1 MLRLI
6 ANNTAKMSRCS
17 EQNGIYSDEI
27 LAGIVDL
34 IHVCAEWA
42 RSPAD
47 PFRDMRIDVQEDMN
61 TWQLVNA
68 EVVEVVNQALYLK
81 YQDWEFVARVWKAVY
96 HEKPE
101 ILTLDNTSGSSH
113 ATIYTRT
120 ASQQRISI
128 YAFRALVAVEAGD
141 FNHSRYKPPALPSLA
156 LFQRLQNDNYND
168 VMCEAV
174 GMLNGTNGTINAIT
188 LEELGPIAPGGHIFV
203 HGLRPLGEVMLP
215 FERQDMQ
222 EMMAT
227 EQCAERFAADHAALV
242 QKMDA
247 HFKEA
252 GYGAYYTAQSGPPM
266 VKNMYNDAMSLL
278 PFTPVVSIPMANE
291 CCAFHFFWRRDF
303 DSCACNDTSISA
315 RVATMS
321 ID

>member
-1 MLRLI
+1 
-6 ANNTAKMSRCS
+6 MSRCG
-17 EQNGIYSDEI
+17 EQNGIYSDKI

-42 RSPAD
+42 RT
-47 PFRDMRIDVQEDMN
+47 PFRDMFIDIQEQSN
-61 TWQLVNA
+61 TWELVNE
-68 EVVEVVNQALYLK
+68 EVVEAVNQALYSK
-81 YQDWEFVARVWKAVY
+81 HQDWEFVACVWKAVY

-101 ILTLDNTSGSSH
+101 MLTLNNTSGSSH

-128 YAFRALVAVEAGD
+128 YAFRALIAVEAGD
-141 FNHSRYKPPALPSLA
+141 FNHSLSTAGYAPPALPSLA
-156 LFQRLQNDNYND
+156 LFQRLQNDDDND
-168 VMCEAV
+168 FMCTAV
-174 GMLNGTNGTINAIT
+174 GMLVGSAIT
-188 LEELGPIAPGGHIFV
+188 LEELALIAPGGHIFV
-203 HGLRPLGEVMLP
+203 QGLRPLGEVMLP

-247 HFKEA
+247 HFKKA
-252 GYGAYYTAQSGPPM
+252 GYAAYYTAESGPPM
-266 VKNMYNDAMSLL
+266 VKNMYNAAMSLL
-278 PFTPVVSIPMANE
+278 PFKLVVSIPMADE

-303 DSCACNDTSISA
+303 DSCACNDTSIST
-315 RVATMS
+315 RVATMR